1 MRKLLSELNN
11 KSCLLLDNLFAF
23 ISSPKCAGCG
33 LNLENN
39 HLPLC
44 ETCSSWLVDDF
55 HGEGPVC
62 LICHAPQ
69 AVACGCVIDSSIPMP
84 QMYYW
89 SDYTETIKS
98 LIHGFKFQGDLKLG
112 QFLIDIALNVM
123 CERLSMVDCDIVAPI
138 PLRQNDRRRRGFN
151 QSDMIAEK
159 ISGIVKAPSNP
170 NLLQK
175 TKHTRLQANL
185 SAKERW
191 LNVKDI
197 FAVNDIYNI
206 KRKSILLIDDIV
218 TTGATCMEASRVLF
232 AAGAGKITIFA
243 LACADTRKL
252 AN

>member
-1 MRKLLSELNN
+1 MLKLLSELN
-11 KSCLLLDNLFAF
+11 SRSRLLLDDLFAF
-23 ISSPKCAGCG
+23 ISSPLCSGCG

-44 ETCSSWLVDDF
+44 DTCSSRLLGDF

-69 AVACGCVIDSSIPMP
+69 AVNCGCAIDIHFPMP

-89 SDYTETIKS
+89 SDYTDTIKS

-112 QFLIDIALNVM
+112 QFLIDMALNVM
-123 CERLSMVDCDIVAPI
+123 RERLSMIDCDIIVPI
-138 PLRQNDRRRRGFN
+138 PLRQNDKRYRGFN
-151 QSDMIAEK
+151 QSDIIAEK
-159 ISGIVKAPSNP
+159 IAGILNAPTNP
-170 NLLQK
+170 NLLYK
-175 TKHTRLQANL
+175 TKHSRLQANL

-197 FAVNDIYNI
+197 FAVEDIDLI
-206 KRKSILLIDDIV
+206 KRKSILLVDDIV
-218 TTGATCMEASRVLF
+218 TTGATCMEASRVLHS
-232 AAGAGKITIFA
+232 AGAGKITVFA

-252 AN
+252 AI